1 MFNKVLIANRG
12 EIAVRV
18 IRTLKEMGIK
28 SVAVFSDIDRKS
40 LHVNMA
46 DEAYPLG
53 GKTSAESYLVM
64 DKIIEVAKRSGAQAI
79 HPGYGFLSENEKFA
93 KMCEDNGIVFI
104 GPPSSAISS
113 MGDKVTAR
121 RIMEKA
127 GVPIIPGLEKEGLSE
142 EEGLEFAKKVGF
154 PVMIKASAG
163 GGGKGMRK
171 VLNESE
177 FSKAFRQ
184 AKSEA
189 LSSFGDDRVYIEK
202 FLEEPH
208 HIEIQILG
216 DKHGNVIYLGER
228 ECSVQRRH
236 QKVIEESPSPFI
248 DENMRKRMG
257 ETAVK
262 AAKAV
267 GYFNAG
273 TVEFLVDK
281 YKNFYFLEMNTRL
294 QVEHPVTEWVTG
306 IDLVEYQLRVAA
318 GEKLDIKQDD
328 VVLRGHSIECRIY
341 AEDPD
346 KNFMPSPGKIERLIT
361 PSGPG
366 VRDDSGVFEGAEVS
380 LYYDPMISKLTVF
393 HRNRELAIK
402 RMLRALDE
410 YIVAGIKTNI
420 EFHKRVLAHPDFVK
434 GKYDTTFIDNN
445 IEFLL
450 EKENVEEDIAV
461 IASLIEYINATST
474 NSGGKRKRETS
485 SRWKDYAK
493 NCWTF

>member
-1 MFNKVLIANRG
+1 MFKKVLIANRG

-18 IRTLKEMGIK
+18 IRTLREMGIK

-40 LHVNMA
+40 LHVNLA

-64 DKIIEVAKRSGAQAI
+64 EKIIDVAKKCGAEAI
-79 HPGYGFLSENEKFA
+79 HPGYGFLSENVKFA
-93 KMCEDNGIVFI
+93 KMCEDNDIVFI
-104 GPPSSAISS
+104 GPPPEAISS

-142 EEGLEFAKKVGF
+142 EEALDFAKKVGF

-171 VLNESE
+171 VNNEKD
-177 FSKAFRQ
+177 FAKFFRQ

-202 FLEEPH
+202 FLEEPR

-248 DENMRKRMG
+248 DEEMRRKMG

-306 IDLVEYQLRVAA
+306 IDLVEYMIKVAA
-318 GEKLDIKQDD
+318 GEKLGLKQEDI
-328 VVLRGHSIECRIY
+328 VLKGHAIECRIY

-393 HRNRELAIK
+393 HRNREMAIK

-420 EFHKRVLAHPDFVK
+420 DFHKRVLTHPAFVE
-434 GKYDTTFIDNN
+434 GRYDTTFIDNN
-445 IEFLL
+445 IDSLL
-450 EKENVEEDIAV
+450 EKDVKNEDVAV
-461 IASLIEYINATST
+461 IAALIEYYSKGNKKV
-474 NSGGKRKRETS
+474 KRAACTS

-493 NCWTF
+493 NCWTI

>member
-1 MFNKVLIANRG
+1 MFKKVLIANRG

-18 IRTLKEMGIK
+18 MRTLKEMGIK
-28 SVAVFSDIDRKS
+28 SVAVYSDIDRKS
-40 LHVNMA
+40 LHVNVA

-64 DKIIEVAKRSGAQAI
+64 EKIIEAAKKSGAEAI

-93 KMCEDNGIVFI
+93 KMCEENNIVFI
-104 GPPSSAISS
+104 GPPPKAIVS

-121 RIMEKA
+121 RIMQEA
-127 GVPIIPGLEKEGLSE
+127 GVPIIPGLEKDGLSE
-142 EEGLEFAKKVGF
+142 DEAFEFAKKVGF

-171 VLNESE
+171 VENESD
-177 FSKAFRQ
+177 FSKFFRQ

-202 FLEEPH
+202 FLEEPR

-248 DENMRKRMG
+248 DEEMRRKMG

-267 GYFNAG
+267 GYYNAG

-306 IDLVEYQLRVAA
+306 IDLVEYQIRVAA
-318 GEKLDIKQDD
+318 GERLDIKQED
-328 VVLRGHSIECRIY
+328 VKLKGHAIECRIY
-341 AEDPD
+341 AEDPE
-346 KNFMPSPGKIERLIT
+346 KNFMPSPGKIERLLT

-393 HRNRELAIK
+393 HRNRDMAIK

-410 YIVAGIKTNI
+410 YVVAGIKTNI
-420 EFHKRVLAHPDFVK
+420 DFHKKVLTHPDFVK

-445 IEFLL
+445 IDSLL
-450 EKENVEEDIAV
+450 ERDDKDRDVAIIA
-461 IASLIEYINATST
+461 ALIEYYSKEDKPSKKPVN
-474 NSGGKRKRETS
+474 KS

-493 NCWTF
+493 NCWTI

>member
-28 SVAVFSDIDRKS
+28 SVAVYSDIDRKS

-64 DKIIEVAKRSGAQAI
+64 EKIIDIAKKSGAEAI

-93 KMCEDNGIVFI
+93 KLCEENGIVFI
-104 GPPSSAISS
+104 GPPPEAINS

-127 GVPIIPGLEKEGLSE
+127 GVPIIPGLEKEGLE
-142 EEGLEFAKKVGF
+142 EEEAFAFAKKVGF

-171 VLNESE
+171 VERE
-177 FSKAFRQ
+177 EDFAKFFRQ

-189 LSSFGDDRVYIEK
+189 KSSFGDDRVYIEK
-202 FLEEPH
+202 FLEEPR

-216 DKHGNVIYLGER
+216 DRYGNVIYLGER

-236 QKVIEESPSPFI
+236 QKVIEEAPSSFI
-248 DENMRKRMG
+248 SEEMRKEMG

-281 YKNFYFLEMNTRL
+281 HKNFYFLEMNTRL
-294 QVEHPVTEWVTG
+294 QVEHPVTEWITG
-306 IDLVEYQLRVAA
+306 LDLVEYQVRVAA

-328 VVLRGHSIECRIY
+328 VKLRGHAIECRIY
-341 AEDPD
+341 AEDPE
-346 KNFMPSPGKIERLIT
+346 KNFMPSPGKIEKLLT

-380 LYYDPMISKLTVF
+380 LYYDPMISKLSVF
-393 HRNRELAIK
+393 AKDRPSAIK

-410 YIVAGIKTNI
+410 YIVAGIKTNV
-420 EFHKRVLAHPDFVK
+420 EFHKKVLNHPDFVN
-434 GKYDTTFIDNN
+434 GKYDTTFIDGN
-445 IEFLL
+445 IDTLIAKEFDG
-450 EKENVEEDIAV
+450 EDIAV
-461 IASLIEYINATST
+461 VAALIRYYTEDNKTVSKPKTS
-474 NSGGKRKRETS
+474 S

>member
-28 SVAVFSDIDRKS
+28 SVAVYSDIDRKS

-53 GKTSAESYLVM
+53 GKTSVESYLVM
-64 DKIIEVAKRSGAQAI
+64 EKIIDIAKKSGAEAI

-93 KMCEDNGIVFI
+93 KLCEENGIVFI
-104 GPPSSAISS
+104 GPPPEAINS

-127 GVPIIPGLEKEGLSE
+127 GVPIIPGLEKEGLE
-142 EEGLEFAKKVGF
+142 EEEAFAFAKKVGF

-171 VLNESE
+171 VEREEN
-177 FSKAFRQ
+177 FAKFFRQ

-189 LSSFGDDRVYIEK
+189 KSSFGDDRVYIEK
-202 FLEEPH
+202 FLEEPR

-216 DKHGNVIYLGER
+216 DRYGNVIYLGER

-236 QKVIEESPSPFI
+236 QKVIEEAPSSFI
-248 DENMRKRMG
+248 SEEMRKEMG

-267 GYFNAG
+267 GYYNAG

-281 YKNFYFLEMNTRL
+281 HKNFYFLEMNTRL
-294 QVEHPVTEWVTG
+294 QVEHPVTEWITG
-306 IDLVEYQLRVAA
+306 LDLVEYQVRVAA

-328 VVLRGHSIECRIY
+328 VKLRGHAIECRIY
-341 AEDPD
+341 AEDPE
-346 KNFMPSPGKIERLIT
+346 KNFMPSPGKIEKLLT

-366 VRDDSGVFEGAEVS
+366 IRDDSGVFEGAEVS
-380 LYYDPMISKLTVF
+380 LYYDPMISKLSVF
-393 HRNRELAIK
+393 AKDRPSAIK

-410 YIVAGIKTNI
+410 YIVAGIKTNV
-420 EFHKRVLAHPDFVK
+420 EFHKKVLNHPDFVN
-434 GKYDTTFIDNN
+434 GRYDTTFIDGN
-445 IEFLL
+445 IDALITKEF
-450 EKENVEEDIAV
+450 EGEDIAV
-461 IASLIEYINATST
+461 IAALIRYYTEDNKTVSKP
-474 NSGGKRKRETS
+474 NPSS